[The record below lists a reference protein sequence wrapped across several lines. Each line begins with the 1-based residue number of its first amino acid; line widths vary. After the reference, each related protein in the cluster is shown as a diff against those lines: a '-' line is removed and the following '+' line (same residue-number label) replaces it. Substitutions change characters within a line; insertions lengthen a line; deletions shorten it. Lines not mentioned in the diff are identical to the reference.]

1 MSIYAKHIGSEL
13 QIRPSQVDAAIELL
27 DSGNTV
33 PFVARYRKETTD
45 SLDEEQL
52 RQIQE
57 RLKRL
62 RSLDERRETI
72 LDSIAEQGKLT
83 PELRKRIQAAATPT
97 ALEDLY
103 LPYKPK
109 RRTRASMAREK
120 GLQPLA
126 ELILAQTLSAREIS
140 SPRRLA
146 TKPVCGT

>member
-120 GLQPLA
+120 GRRFRHRLWPKLPLR
-126 ELILAQTLSAREIS
+126 S
-140 SPRRLA
+140 
-146 TKPVCGT
+146 